1 MRRLLDFGK
10 QTISNWSEDKALRL
24 GAALAYYAVF
34 SIPPLL
40 LIVIGIIGLV
50 YADAGAKVEQQIGM
64 LMGSD
69 AAKAMMSG
77 VQQKGETGGVI
88 GTIVGVAILL
98 LGASGVFGEL
108 QDAMNTIWKVKP
120 RPGST
125 WWVMLR
131 DRFLSFTM
139 VLSIAFLLL
148 VSLMVSAAVAAFG
161 GYLSSRLPAGEA
173 LGHGLDLALSVSIT
187 TFLFALIFKYVPDV
201 KLTWKDV
208 FTGAFATAILFTI
221 GKWLIGLYL
230 GQSSIGSAYGAAGSL
245 VIMLSWVYYSALILF
260 LGAEFTK
267 VYATRYGSRVE
278 VKENAVPAQEP
289 FRETRSN
296 LRHIR

>member
-1 MRRLLDFGK
+1 MRSVFNLAK
-10 QTISNWSEDKALRL
+10 QTVWNWSDDKALRL

-50 YADAGAKVEQQIGM
+50 YSDAGAKVEQQIGM

-69 AAKAMMSG
+69 AARAMMTG
-77 VQQKGETGGVI
+77 VQQKGEGAGAV
-88 GTIVGVAILL
+88 GTIVGVGILL

-125 WWVMLR
+125 WMAMLR

-161 GYLSSRLPAGEA
+161 GYLSSSLPGGEA
-173 LGHGLDLALSVSIT
+173 LGHVLDIALSVTVT

-208 FTGAFATAILFTI
+208 FTGAFATAILFSI

-245 VIMLSWVYYSALILF
+245 VILLSWVYYSSLILF

-267 VYATRYGSRVE
+267 VYATRYGSRIEVE
-278 VKENAVPAQEP
+278 ENAVPEQSEP
-289 FRETRSN
+289 RQARGN
-296 LRHIR
+296 IRYIR